1 MVAVLICQEGM
12 QGFLIIFLFKSQFL
26 DRLILPLIAILLA
39 EILCIF
45 FSVSSCSNFSTSV
58 LLNNG
63 NVSSLNP
70 NYIRRCVC
78 VMKD

>member
-70 NYIRRCVC
+70 NYIRHCVC